1 MEAFG
6 TFLPLILIFVVFYFL
21 LIRPQQRKVKQHK
34 EMLSNLKRGDK
45 IVTSGGIIGTI
56 NKVADNRELTLEV
69 AENVEIKIA
78 SGMVAD
84 LYSIPEVQ
92 KNYRITD
99 NREGWA
105 IAGLSSGGIC
115 AFTVAWQRPDKFSKV
130 VSHIG
135 SFTNIRGGHLYSDLV
150 RQSSVKPIRIFLQD
164 GSNDLNLRP
173 GNWWI
178 ANQQLADSL
187 DFAGY
192 DYMTV
197 WGDGGHDLEHGG
209 AIFPDTMRWLW
220 RDYDSRP

>member
-84 LYSIPEVQ
+84 LY
-92 KNYRITD
+92 
-99 NREGWA
+99 A
-105 IAGLSSGGIC
+105 CL
-115 AFTVAWQRPDKFSKV
+115 
-130 VSHIG
+130 
-135 SFTNIRGGHLYSDLV
+135 LYTSPSP
-150 RQSSVKPIRIFLQD
+150 R
-164 GSNDLNLRP
+164 N
-173 GNWWI
+173 
-178 ANQQLADSL
+178 
-187 DFAGY
+187 
-192 DYMTV
+192 
-197 WGDGGHDLEHGG
+197 
-209 AIFPDTMRWLW
+209 
-220 RDYDSRP
+220 

>member
-84 LYSIPEVQ
+84 LYAMPEVQ
-92 KNYRITD
+92 KKEPPKKENK
-99 NREGWA
+99 
-105 IAGLSSGGIC
+105 SKSG
-115 AFTVAWQRPDKFSKV
+115 FS
-130 VSHIG
+130 
-135 SFTNIRGGHLYSDLV
+135 L
-150 RQSSVKPIRIFLQD
+150 
-164 GSNDLNLRP
+164 
-173 GNWWI
+173 
-178 ANQQLADSL
+178 
-187 DFAGY
+187 
-192 DYMTV
+192 
-197 WGDGGHDLEHGG
+197 
-209 AIFPDTMRWLW
+209 FPRKK
-220 RDYDSRP
+220 